1 MNRLLAAGLALLP
14 LAAAADEGMWTYDA
28 FPKDAVEKAYGFR
41 VTDAWLEEAR
51 LSSARLAQ
59 GCSASFVSPAGL
71 VMTNHHC
78 AHTCIEQLS
87 SSQRDFVK
95 TGFYAKTLPDEV
107 KCPELEVNQLV
118 AIADVTARMTRATAG
133 RSGRE
138 FFQAQRAEQAAI
150 EKACQTSPALRCEVV
165 SLYRGGVYDLYTYR
179 RYQDV
184 RLAFAPEFDIA
195 FFGGDPDNF
204 TFPRYDLDVAFLRV
218 YDGGKPAATPH
229 HLRWSAAGAREGEL
243 TFVSGHPGGTSRSL
257 TVAQL
262 AYQRDY
268 ALPERLVEL
277 AEYRGLLTAYA
288 HRGPEQARHS
298 TAELF
303 FVENSFKAI
312 SGRLDALR
320 DEAFFASKVKEEQ
333 AFRAAL
339 ARDPAQAPA
348 LAAYDAIAG
357 AVVEQRALRHRL
369 RFQERLGYDELLPL
383 ARKVVRAAVERAKP
397 NAERLKEYS
406 DAALPAMAQA
416 VLSEAPIQAELEVFQ
431 LTHTF
436 TELRSRLGADDP
448 FVRKVLGRKAP
459 AELAAE
465 LVAGTRLADPAFR
478 RRLWEGGQAA
488 VDEAAR
494 TDALLAFARSID
506 EDGRAV
512 RQVNDERIQPV
523 LVKSQEALARARFAL
538 EGRSRYP
545 DATFTLRLSYG
556 AVKGYPEAGRTVA
569 PFTTIGGAFERATG
583 RDPYALPR
591 SWLDAEPRLD
601 KAVPLDFVTTNDI
614 IGGNSGSPV
623 FNARLEVVGLV
634 FDGNIQSLGG
644 DYGFDPAVNRAVA
657 VHSAALLEALEKI
670 YRADRIVEELR
681 PPGAKHA
688 SAR

>member
-14 LAAAADEGMWTYDA
+14 LAAAADEGMFTYDA
-28 FPKDAVEKAYGFR
+28 FPKDRVEKAYGFR
-41 VTDAWLEEAR
+41 VTDGWLEEAR
-51 LSSARLAQ
+51 LASARLAQ
-59 GCSASFVSPAGL
+59 GCSGSFVSPAGL

-78 AHTCIEQLS
+78 AHSCIEQLS
-87 SSQRDFVK
+87 TAQRDFVK
-95 TGFYAKTLPDEV
+95 SGFYARAPADEV

-118 AIADVTARMTRATAG
+118 AIADVTARMTKATQGKAG
-133 RSGRE
+133 QE
-138 FFQAQRAEQAAI
+138 FHRAQRAEQAAI

-218 YDGGKPAATPH
+218 YDEGKPAATPH
-229 HLRWSAAGAREGEL
+229 HLRWSAAGARDGEL

-268 ALPERLVEL
+268 ALPERLVAL
-277 AEYRGLLTAYA
+277 AEYRGLLTEYA
-288 HRGPEQARHS
+288 RRGPEQARHS

-320 DEAFFASKVKEEQ
+320 DEAFFAGKVKAEQ

-339 ARDPAQAPA
+339 AKDPAQQGA

-357 AVVEQRALRHRL
+357 AVVEQRRLRHRL
-369 RFQERLGYDELLPL
+369 TYLEKLGHDDLLPL
-383 ARKVVRAAVERAKP
+383 ARRLVRAAAERAKP

-406 DAALPAMAQA
+406 EAALPAMAQA
-416 VLSEAPIQAELEVFQ
+416 VLSEAPLYPEFEVFR

-436 TELRSRLGADDP
+436 TELRARLGADDP
-448 FVRKVLGRKAP
+448 FVRKVLGKRSP

-465 LVAGTRLADPAFR
+465 LVAGTKVADPAFR

-488 VDEAAR
+488 VDEAAK
-494 TDALLAFARSID
+494 TDALLAFARAID
-506 EDGRAV
+506 DDARAV
-512 RQVNDERIQPV
+512 RKVNDEKIQPV

-538 EGRSRYP
+538 EGRSGYP

-556 AVKGYPEAGRTVA
+556 AVQGYREDDGREVK
-569 PFTTIGGAFERATG
+569 PFTSIGGAFERATG

-591 SWLDAEPRLD
+591 SWLEAEPRLD
-601 KAVPLDFVTTNDI
+601 KAVPFDFVTSNDI

-623 FNARLEVVGLV
+623 FNSKLEVVGLI

-644 DYGFDPAVNRAVA
+644 DYGFDPAQNRTVA
-657 VHSAALLEALEKI
+657 VHSAALLEALEKV
-670 YRADRIVEELR
+670 YRADRIVE
-681 PPGAKHA
+681 
-688 SAR
+688 